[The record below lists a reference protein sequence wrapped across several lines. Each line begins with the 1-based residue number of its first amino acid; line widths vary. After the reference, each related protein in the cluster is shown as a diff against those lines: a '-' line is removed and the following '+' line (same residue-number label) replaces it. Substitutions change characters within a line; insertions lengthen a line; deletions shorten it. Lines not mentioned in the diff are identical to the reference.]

1 MKKILSLM
9 MTLIMVWSL
18 TVPALAAETATAATL
33 RLARTE
39 GTVTVKNASGKQLTL
54 KDGMRLYSGSKIKTG
69 AKSYAYISLDDGK
82 AVKLGASS
90 EGEVRKSG
98 KKLELNLLSG
108 ELFFDVS
115 VPLKEDESLKI
126 RTSTMVTGVRG
137 TVGYV
142 RVTDRFHSEVGLL
155 EGKLQVQAVHEGS
168 GASSVDIVGGEK
180 AISVLHG
187 TEQEVKT
194 QISVLPLVEDEVP
207 GFAAVEVAENTDLQ
221 DRIEAKSDM
230 KVEEIVKDAQERLEN
245 EQQEAAAA
253 AEDVLQQVEQQKKES
268 EQEQPNQVFE
278 PDNSSTDSGS
288 DNDSSSSGGS
298 TEPSQPEEKPEDK
311 PEQVRLDVTATQE
324 DLINAL
330 AEPAAKTVIL
340 SGGAN
345 LTLTAPV
352 TVPEGKTLILES
364 SARLVVDQGGWLTV
378 SGTVTVESGA
388 ELVNNGTLAI
398 LSGESVHVIGTLRN
412 GGSILVGGEGG
423 TGLLAMEKG
432 GLLESTGAIQV
443 GTGSSLTNSG
453 SMNVQGTG
461 TVRCSGSL
469 VNGADG
475 TLTLTTTAAGT
486 ESFRLCSG
494 GGFTNKGTVRNRTL
508 FTVEAPAVFRNEGS
522 FCNGESDQNTAVL
535 SCESTEC
542 SNTGS
547 FINYGTVRAGGFT
560 NEAAGTFTN
569 YGIVDL
575 DSQNSSFVNRGTF
588 INENSNYRP
597 TAQRFA
603 TTGSYQDDAQNALSI
618 LVTNNG
624 DGVVQYFGPLAQF
637 QGWSGNE
644 KAVLCGASGK
654 EYIGALNVEKDN
666 EVLLDLNGRSIDL
679 GEECLVVSGALTVQD
694 STAKFENES
703 YLSGKITSAHP
714 KATIQTKDNGSL
726 TLVSGIIENTYQSES
741 EEGGHAVEGN
751 LDQQGGVLRALVR
764 KVWDQIQDGLNDLKE
779 GLDHFFELI
788 TGKRK

>member
-115 VPLKEDESLKI
+115 VPLKENESLKI

-168 GASSVDIVGGEK
+168 GAASVDIVGGEK

-253 AEDVLQQVEQQKKES
+253 AEDVLQQVEQQQKES
-268 EQEQPNQVFE
+268 EQEQADQVFE

-311 PEQVRLDVTATQE
+311 PEQIRLDVTATQE

-330 AEPAAKTVIL
+330 AEPVAKTVIL
-340 SGGAN
+340 PEGAD
-345 LTLTAPV
+345 LTITDPV
-352 TVPEGKTLILES
+352 TIPEGKTLILES
-364 SARLVVDQGGWLTV
+364 GAQLTIAAGGQLTV
-378 SGTVTVESGA
+378 SGTVIVESGA
-388 ELVNNGTLAI
+388 ELVNDGA
-398 LSGESVHVIGTLRN
+398 
-412 GGSILVGGEGG
+412 
-423 TGLLAMEKG
+423 
-432 GLLESTGAIQV
+432 LEM
-443 GTGSSLTNSG
+443 GTGSSMTNSG
-453 SMNVQGTG
+453 NVSVQGTG
-461 TVRCSGSL
+461 MVRCGGSL

-494 GGFTNKGTVRNRTL
+494 GSFTNKGTVRNRTL
-508 FTVEAPAVFRNEGS
+508 FTVEAHAAFRNEGS